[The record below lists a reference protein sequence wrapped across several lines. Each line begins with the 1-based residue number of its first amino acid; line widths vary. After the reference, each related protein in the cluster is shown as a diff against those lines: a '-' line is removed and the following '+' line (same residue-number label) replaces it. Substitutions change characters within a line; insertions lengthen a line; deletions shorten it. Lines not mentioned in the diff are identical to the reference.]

1 MMKLRLNK
9 SQYKKTLDTEKAFA
23 IQYSSSGNNNTLFL
37 SKKFA
42 KLREVTIY
50 DSNSVYKNTEY
61 NIELPE
67 WLYEKMNGNQQ
78 VIVDLLK
85 DQWIDEHKVYEGVEM
100 VNRIN
105 AELKESEDEMIEEML
120 EKES

>member
-1 MMKLRLNK
+1 MMKLRLDKN
-9 SQYKKTLDTEKAFA
+9 QYVKDLNTDKAFA
-23 IQYSSSGNNNTLFL
+23 IQFSRGGNNNMLFL

-78 VIVDLLK
+78 VIIDLLK
-85 DQWIDEHKVYEGVEM
+85 DQWIDENKVYEGVEM
-100 VNRIN
+100 LNKIN
-105 AELKESEDEMIEEML
+105 AELKESEDEIIEGMF
-120 EKES
+120 EKEL